1 MLWCGVSDIRNL
13 PRHTEASPGV
23 HAAVTIAARLLLG
36 FLVSVL
42 LLMGVG
48 FFGLDR
54 IGVVRDTT
62 ETIVN
67 HDIWAYR
74 TLQGIVQTQVTVID
88 ARRAAVIDFMMR
100 AQHPGTPTG
109 GGAPTIDADTAAA
122 RWKSVADKGASEID
136 HAIATTGA
144 YEQAALAA
152 GAIGRADSWHEIT
165 TLLQQAQAQ
174 YGVLGADSVSQ
185 FAAIAR
191 DDLTA
196 VMAGEPK
203 LVTDN
208 IEFASILSRTEDAL
222 QTGSGAGEERIAEL
236 YQQSR
241 LLLGAAVI
249 VALIVSIAMAF
260 SILRSIVRPLEAFIA
275 FAERVGAGDLS
286 GEPLKV
292 GRDELGRLGATLNSM
307 AESMRQVGR
316 QSREI
321 TSTLNASAA
330 QIRASTQQQ
339 AASVEQQLAALQETA
354 ATADEITHSGARIA
368 SRAQEVIQAAQASVQ
383 TSASGLRAVAEAARA
398 MDAIRDQGEIVAANI
413 VALSE
418 KTQAIGEI
426 IMTVNDISERSH
438 LLALNAAIEAA
449 AAGENGRSFAV
460 VASELKVLADQA
472 KEATLQVRS
481 ILGEIQRGINT
492 SVMLTEEAVKRVAVG
507 RERSDVTERTIE
519 EITASVQESVQT
531 FQQIVASTNQQ
542 QIGIEQVMGALQ
554 NIRQASQQTAAGTR
568 ELDVAAGNLADL
580 SRQLMAL
587 GERYKT

>member
-1 MLWCGVSDIRNL
+1 
-13 PRHTEASPGV
+13 
-23 HAAVTIAARLLLG
+23 VTIAARLLLG

-48 FFGLDR
+48 FFGLAQ

-62 ETIVN
+62 EAVVT

-74 TLQGIVQTQVTVID
+74 ALQGIVQTQVTMID
-88 ARRAAVIDFMMR
+88 ARRAAVVDYMM
-100 AQHPGTPTG
+100 QSEHV
-109 GGAPTIDADTAAA
+109 AAA
-122 RWKSVADKGASEID
+122 PGAAANPGAVALGSVGASPTNLAAAAAHWKSLADSGSTQLDNTI
-136 HAIATTGA
+136 AITTG
-144 YEQAALAA
+144 YEQSALAS
-152 GAIGRADSWHEIT
+152 GAISRADSWHEIT
-165 TLLQQAQAQ
+165 GLLQQAQLQ
-174 YGVLGADSVSQ
+174 FGVLRADSLNQ
-185 FAAIAR
+185 F
-191 DDLTA
+191 A
-196 VMAGEPK
+196 VMAQGDLNAVVAAEPK
-203 LVTDN
+203 LVSDN
-208 IEFASILSRTEDAL
+208 IEFGAILARAEDAL
-222 QTGSGAGEERIAEL
+222 QTGSSAGEARIAQL

-241 LLLGAAVI
+241 TLLVWAVI
-249 VALIVSIAMAF
+249 AALIVAIAMAW

-275 FAERVGAGDLS
+275 FAERVGRGDLT

-292 GRDELGRLGATLNSM
+292 GRDELGRLGATLNAMS
-307 AESMRQVGR
+307 ESLRQVGR

-321 TSTLNASAA
+321 TSALNASAA

-339 AASVEQQLAALQETA
+339 AASVEEQLAALQETA

-368 SRAQEVIQAAQASVQ
+368 ARAQEVIQAAQAAVQ
-383 TSASGLRAVAEAARA
+383 TSANGLRAVADAARA
-398 MDAIRDQGEIVAANI
+398 MDAIRDQGEVVATNI

-568 ELDVAAGNLADL
+568 ELDTAAGNLADL
-580 SRQLMAL
+580 SRQLVVL

>member
-1 MLWCGVSDIRNL
+1 M
-13 PRHTEASPGV
+13 
-23 HAAVTIAARLLLG
+23 TIAARLLLG

-48 FFGLDR
+48 VFGLEQ

-62 ETIVN
+62 EAVVT

-74 TLQGIVQTQVTVID
+74 ALQGIVQTQVTMID
-88 ARRAAVIDFMMR
+88 ARRAAVVDYMMQSEHIG
-100 AQHPGTPTG
+100 AATG
-109 GGAPTIDADTAAA
+109 AAGGAGGIALGSVGASPASLAAAAAHWKTLADTGETQLDNTIG
-122 RWKSVADKGASEID
+122 V
-136 HAIATTGA
+136 TTGF
-144 YEQAALAA
+144 EQAAQAV
-152 GAIGRADSWHEIT
+152 GAVGRADSWHEIT
-165 TLLQQAQAQ
+165 GLLQQAQLQ
-174 YGVLGADSVSQ
+174 FGTLRADSLNQ
-185 FAAIAR
+185 FAAMAQGDLKAVIA
-191 DDLTA
+191 A
-196 VMAGEPK
+196 EPR
-203 LVTDN
+203 LVIDN
-208 IEFASILSRTEDAL
+208 IEFGAILSRAEDAL
-222 QTGSGAGEERIAEL
+222 QTGSSAGEARITQL
-236 YQQSR
+236 YAQSR
-241 LLLGAAVI
+241 ILLVWAVI
-249 VALIVSIAMAF
+249 LALVVSIGMAW

-275 FAERVGAGDLS
+275 FAERVGQGDLT

-292 GRDELGRLGATLNSM
+292 GRDELGRLGATLNTMS
-307 AESMRQVGR
+307 ESLRQVGR

-339 AASVEQQLAALQETA
+339 AASVEEQLAALQETA
-354 ATADEITHSGARIA
+354 ATADQITHSGSRIA
-368 SRAQEVIQAAQASVQ
+368 ARAQEVIQAAQAAVQ
-383 TSASGLRAVAEAARA
+383 TSANGLRAVNDAARA
-398 MDAIRDQGEIVAANI
+398 MDAIRDQGEVVAANI

-492 SVMLTEEAVKRVAVG
+492 SVMLTEEAVKRVGVG

-568 ELDVAAGNLADL
+568 ELDTAAANLAEL
-580 SRQLMAL
+580 SRQLVVL

>member
-1 MLWCGVSDIRNL
+1 M
-13 PRHTEASPGV
+13 
-23 HAAVTIAARLLLG
+23 TIAARLLLG

-48 FFGLDR
+48 FFALNR

-62 ETIVN
+62 ETIVTR
-67 HDIWAYR
+67 DIWAYR
-74 TLQGIVQTQVTVID
+74 ALQSIVQTQVTMLD
-88 ARRAAVIDFMMR
+88 ARRASVVDFLMDR
-100 AQHPGTPTG
+100 QNATPP
-109 GGAPTIDADTAAA
+109 AEPTASTTAAFSAMAA
-122 RWKSVADKGASEID
+122 RWKSLADGAQAQLD
-136 HAIATTGA
+136 HAIAVTTS
-144 YEQAALAA
+144 YEQTALAA
-152 GAIGRADSWHEIT
+152 GSLGRADSWHQFT
-165 TLLQQAQAQ
+165 QLLQQAQADFAQ
-174 YGVLGADSVSQ
+174 LRADSMAQ
-185 FAAIAR
+185 FTAMSRGDLNAALA
-191 DDLTA
+191 A
-196 VMAGEPK
+196 EPK
-203 LVTDN
+203 LVNDN
-208 IEFASILSRTEDAL
+208 VEFGSILNRAEDAL
-222 QTGSGAGEERIAEL
+222 QTGSNAGGARIAQL
-236 YQQSR
+236 YEQSR
-241 LLLGAAVI
+241 SLLVWSVIGALAISIVI
-249 VALIVSIAMAF
+249 AW
-260 SILRSIVRPLEAFIA
+260 SILRSIIRPLETFIA
-275 FAERVGAGDLS
+275 FAERVGRGDLT
-286 GEPLKV
+286 GDPLKV

-307 AESMRQVGR
+307 SDSLRQVGR

-330 QIRASTQQQ
+330 QIRASTQEQ

-368 SRAQEVIQAAQASVQ
+368 ARAQEVIQAAQAAVQ
-383 TSASGLRAVAEAARA
+383 TSTSGLRAVAEAARA
-398 MDAIRDQGEIVAANI
+398 MDAIREQGEIVASNI

-418 KTQAIGEI
+418 KTQAIGDI
-426 IMTVNDISERSH
+426 ITTVNDVSERSH

-481 ILGEIQRGINT
+481 ILGEIQRGINA

-568 ELDVAAGNLADL
+568 ELEVAAANLAEL
-580 SRQLMAL
+580 SSQLMVV
-587 GERYKT
+587 GERYKI

>member
-1 MLWCGVSDIRNL
+1 
-13 PRHTEASPGV
+13 
-23 HAAVTIAARLLLG
+23 VTIAARLLLG

-42 LLMGVG
+42 LLMAVG

-62 ETIVN
+62 EAIVT

-74 TLQGIVQTQVTVID
+74 ALQGIVQTQVTMID
-88 ARRAAVIDFMMR
+88 ARRATVVDFMMQN
-100 AQHPGTPTG
+100 QHLGAAGATG
-109 GGAPTIDADTAAA
+109 ASLGGQSSAWLGSVGGASAANLPAAA
-122 RWKSVADKGASEID
+122 AHWKTIADNGGAQLDNTI
-136 HAIATTGA
+136 AITTN
-144 YEQAALAA
+144 YEQAALAV
-152 GAIGRADSWHEIT
+152 GSLGRADGWHEIT
-165 TLLQQAQAQ
+165 DLLQQAQAQ
-174 YGVLGADSVSQ
+174 FGVLRADSMNQ
-185 FAAIAR
+185 FAAMAQGNLAAVIA
-191 DDLTA
+191 A
-196 VMAGEPK
+196 EPK

-208 IEFASILSRTEDAL
+208 IEFGSILGRAEDAL
-222 QTGSGAGEERIAEL
+222 QTGSSAGEARIAQL
-236 YQQSR
+236 YQESR
-241 LLLGAAVI
+241 VLLVWAII
-249 VALIVSIAMAF
+249 VALIVSIGMAY
-260 SILRSIVRPLEAFIA
+260 SILRSIVRPLENFIA
-275 FAERVGAGDLS
+275 FAERVGQGDLT

-307 AESMRQVGR
+307 SESLRQIGR

-321 TSTLNASAA
+321 TTTLNASAA

-339 AASVEQQLAALQETA
+339 AASVEEQLAALQQTA
-354 ATADEITHSGARIA
+354 ATAVCTEA
-368 SRAQEVIQAAQASVQ
+368 RAQEVIHAAQASVQ
-383 TSASGLRAVAEAARA
+383 TSANGLRAVAEAARA
-398 MDAIRDQGEIVAANI
+398 MDAIRDQGEIVATNI

-568 ELDVAAGNLADL
+568 ELDTAAGNLADL
-580 SRQLMAL
+580 SRQLMVL
-587 GERYKT
+587 GERYKV

>member
-1 MLWCGVSDIRNL
+1 
-13 PRHTEASPGV
+13 
-23 HAAVTIAARLLLG
+23 VTIAARLLLG
-36 FLVSVL
+36 FLVSVML
-42 LLMGVG
+42 VMGVG

-62 ETIVN
+62 EAIVS

-74 TLQGIVQTQVTVID
+74 ALQGIVQTQVTMID
-88 ARRAAVIDFMMR
+88 ARRATVVEFMMQN
-100 AQHPGTPTG
+100 QHLPASGNAVGTPPATLS
-109 GGAPTIDADTAAA
+109 TAAA
-122 RWKSVADKGASEID
+122 HWKTLADGAADQLD
-136 HAIATTGA
+136 HAIAITTG
-144 YEQAALAA
+144 YEQAALAG
-152 GAIGRADSWHEIT
+152 GALGRADSWHEIT
-165 TLLQQAQAQ
+165 DLLQQAQTQFA
-174 YGVLGADSVSQ
+174 VLRGDSVAQ
-185 FAAIAR
+185 FAAMASGDLKAVIA
-191 DDLTA
+191 A
-196 VMAGEPK
+196 EPK
-203 LVTDN
+203 LVNDN
-208 IEFASILSRTEDAL
+208 IAFGSTLGRAEDAL
-222 QTGSGAGEERIAEL
+222 QTGSTAGEQRIAEL

-241 LLLGAAVI
+241 TLLVWAVI
-249 VALIVSIAMAF
+249 VALIVAIGMAW
-260 SILRSIVRPLEAFIA
+260 SILRSIVRPLEQFIA
-275 FAERVGAGDLS
+275 FAERVGRGDLT
-286 GEPLKV
+286 GEPLQA
-292 GRDELGRLGATLNSM
+292 GRDELGRLGATLNTM
-307 AESMRQVGR
+307 AESLRQVGR

-339 AASVEQQLAALQETA
+339 AASVEEQLAALQETA

-368 SRAQEVIQAAQASVQ
+368 ARAQEVIQAAQAAVQ
-383 TSASGLRAVAEAARA
+383 TSANGLRAVAEAARA
-398 MDAIRDQGEIVAANI
+398 MDAIREQGEVVATNI

-568 ELDVAAGNLADL
+568 ELDTAAGNLAEL
-580 SRQLMAL
+580 SRQLMVL
-587 GERYKT
+587 GDRYQT

>member
-1 MLWCGVSDIRNL
+1 
-13 PRHTEASPGV
+13 
-23 HAAVTIAARLLLG
+23 VTIAARLLLG
-36 FLVSVL
+36 FLVSVM

-62 ETIVN
+62 EAIVT

-74 TLQGIVQTQVTVID
+74 SLQAIVQTQVTMID
-88 ARRAAVIDFMMR
+88 ARRAMVVEFMMHK
-100 AQHPGTPTG
+100 QHPQAG
-109 GGAPTIDADTAAA
+109 GDTVAIGATDISTAAA
-122 RWKSVADKGASEID
+122 RWKLLADHGSDQLD
-136 HAIATTGA
+136 HAVAVTTG
-144 YEQAALAA
+144 YEQASLAA
-152 GAIGRADSWHEIT
+152 GVIGRADSWHEING
-165 TLLQQAQAQ
+165 LLQQAQSRYA
-174 YGVLGADSVSQ
+174 VLRQDSMAQ
-185 FAAIAR
+185 FAAMAAS
-191 DDLTA
+191 DLDA
-196 VMAGEPK
+196 VFAAEPR
-203 LVTDN
+203 LVQDN
-208 IEFASILSRTEDAL
+208 IEFGGVLSRAEDAL
-222 QTGSGAGEERIAEL
+222 QTGSNAGEAHIAAL
-236 YQQSR
+236 YRQSR
-241 LLLGAAVI
+241 GLLGGAVI
-249 VALIVSIAMAF
+249 VALIVSIAIAW
-260 SILRSIVRPLEAFIA
+260 SILRSIVRPLERFID
-275 FAERVGAGDLS
+275 FAERVGRGDLT
-286 GEPLKV
+286 GEPLRA
-292 GRDELGRLGATLNSM
+292 GRDELGRLGATLNAM
-307 AESMRQVGR
+307 AESLRQVGQ

-321 TSTLNASAA
+321 TSALNASAA
-330 QIRASTQQQ
+330 QIRASTQEQ

-368 SRAQEVIQAAQASVQ
+368 ARAQEVIHAAQAAVQ
-383 TSASGLRAVAEAARA
+383 TSANGLRAVGDAARA
-398 MDAIRDQGEIVAANI
+398 MDAIRDQGEVVATNI

-507 RERSDVTERTIE
+507 RERSDLTERTIE

-568 ELDVAAGNLADL
+568 QLDTAAGNLADL
-580 SRQLMAL
+580 SRQLMLL
-587 GERYKT
+587 GERYQS

>member
-1 MLWCGVSDIRNL
+1 
-13 PRHTEASPGV
+13 
-23 HAAVTIAARLLLG
+23 VTIAARLLLG

-48 FFGLDR
+48 LFGLDQ

-62 ETIVN
+62 EAVVT

-74 TLQGIVQTQVTVID
+74 ALQGIVQTQVTMID
-88 ARRAAVIDFMMR
+88 ARRAAVVDFMMQN
-100 AQHPGTPTG
+100 QHLGTGAAGTG
-109 GGAPTIDADTAAA
+109 EAGAGAIALGSVGASPANLAAA
-122 RWKSVADKGASEID
+122 TAHWKTLADNGETQLDNTIGV
-136 HAIATTGA
+136 TTGF
-144 YEQAALAA
+144 EQAAQAA
-152 GAIGRADSWHEIT
+152 GALGRADSWHEIT
-165 TLLQQAQAQ
+165 GLLQQAQIQ
-174 YGVLGADSVSQ
+174 FGTLRGDSLDQ
-185 FAAIAR
+185 FAAMAQG
-191 DDLTA
+191 DLKA
-196 VMAGEPK
+196 VVGAEPR
-203 LVTDN
+203 LVADN
-208 IEFASILSRTEDAL
+208 IQFGAILGRAEDAL
-222 QTGSGAGEERIAEL
+222 QTGSSAGEARIAQL
-236 YQQSR
+236 YAQSR
-241 LLLGAAVI
+241 ILLVWAVI
-249 VALIVSIAMAF
+249 FALIVSIGMAW

-275 FAERVGAGDLS
+275 FAERVGQGDLT

-292 GRDELGRLGATLNSM
+292 GRDELGRLGATLNTMS
-307 AESMRQVGR
+307 ESLRQVGR

-339 AASVEQQLAALQETA
+339 AASVEEQLAALQETA

-368 SRAQEVIQAAQASVQ
+368 ARAQEVIQAAQAAVQ
-383 TSASGLRAVAEAARA
+383 TSASGLRAVADAARA
-398 MDAIRDQGEIVAANI
+398 MDAIRDQGEVVAANI

-449 AAGENGRSFAV
+449 AAGEHGRSFAV

-492 SVMLTEEAVKRVAVG
+492 SVMLTEEAVKRVGVG

-519 EITASVQESVQT
+519 DITASVQESVQT

-568 ELDVAAGNLADL
+568 ELDNAAGNLADL
-580 SRQLMAL
+580 SRQLMVL
-587 GERYKT
+587 GDRYKT

>member
-1 MLWCGVSDIRNL
+1 MGGASSANL
-13 PRHTEASPGV
+13 AAAAGHWKTLADMGGTQLNS
-23 HAAVTIAARLLLG
+23 AIAVT
-36 FLVSVL
+36 
-42 LLMGVG
+42 
-48 FFGLDR
+48 
-54 IGVVRDTT
+54 
-62 ETIVN
+62 
-67 HDIWAYR
+67 
-74 TLQGIVQTQVTVID
+74 
-88 ARRAAVIDFMMR
+88 
-100 AQHPGTPTG
+100 TG
-109 GGAPTIDADTAAA
+109 
-122 RWKSVADKGASEID
+122 
-136 HAIATTGA
+136 
-144 YEQAALAA
+144 YEEAALAA
-152 GAIGRADSWHEIT
+152 GAIGRADGWHEIT
-165 TLLQQAQAQ
+165 TLLQQAQSQ
-174 YGVLGADSVSQ
+174 FEVLRADALNQ
-185 FAAIAR
+185 FAA
-191 DDLTA
+191 
-196 VMAGEPK
+196 MAQGNVSGVIGGEPK

-208 IEFASILSRTEDAL
+208 IEFGAILARAEDAL
-222 QTGSGAGEERIAEL
+222 QTGSSAGEARIAEL
-236 YQQSR
+236 YDQSR
-241 LLLGAAVI
+241 ILLVWAVI
-249 VALIVSIAMAF
+249 VALIVSIGMAY

-275 FAERVGAGDLS
+275 FAERVGRGDLT

-292 GRDELGRLGATLNSM
+292 GRNELGRLGATLNTMS
-307 AESMRQVGR
+307 ESLRQVGR

-339 AASVEQQLAALQETA
+339 AASVEEQLAALQQTA

-368 SRAQEVIQAAQASVQ
+368 ARAQEVIHAAQAAVQ
-383 TSASGLRAVAEAARA
+383 TSANGLRAVGDAARA
-398 MDAIRDQGEIVAANI
+398 MDAIRDQGEIVATNI

-542 QIGIEQVMGALQ
+542 QIGIEQVMAALQ

-568 ELDVAAGNLADL
+568 ELDTAAGNLADL
-580 SRQLMAL
+580 SRELMVL

>member
-1 MLWCGVSDIRNL
+1 M
-13 PRHTEASPGV
+13 
-23 HAAVTIAARLLLG
+23 TIAARLLLG

-48 FFGLDR
+48 FFGLNR

-62 ETIVN
+62 QAIVG

-74 TLQGIVQTQVTVID
+74 TLQDIVQTQVTMID
-88 ARRAAVIDFMMR
+88 ARRATVVQFMM
-100 AQHPGTPTG
+100 QKVNPPTS
-109 GGAPTIDADTAAA
+109 GASAANANADAAALATAAT
-122 RWKSVADKGASEID
+122 RWRTLADGAASQLD
-136 HAIATTGA
+136 HAISVTMN
-144 YEQAALAA
+144 YEQTAATGGVLT
-152 GAIGRADSWHEIT
+152 RADSWHEIT
-165 TLLQQAQAQ
+165 GLLQQAQNQ
-174 YGVLGADSVSQ
+174 YAMLRADLLAQ
-185 FAAIAR
+185 FAALARGDLNAVIAS
-191 DDLTA
+191 
-196 VMAGEPK
+196 EPK

-208 IEFASILSRTEDAL
+208 IEFGSILSRAEDAL
-222 QTGSGAGEERIAEL
+222 QAGSTAGEAHIADL
-236 YQQSR
+236 YAQSR
-241 LLLGAAVI
+241 LFLVLAVI
-249 VALIVSIAMAF
+249 AALVISIVIAW

-275 FAERVGAGDLS
+275 FAERVGRGDLT
-286 GEPLKV
+286 GQPLKV
-292 GRDELGRLGATLNSM
+292 GRDELGRLGATLNAMS
-307 AESMRQVGR
+307 ESLRQVGR

-330 QIRASTQQQ
+330 QIRASTQEQ

-368 SRAQEVIQAAQASVQ
+368 ARAQEVIQAAQAAVQ
-383 TSASGLRAVAEAARA
+383 TSANGLRAVGDAARA
-398 MDAIRDQGEIVAANI
+398 MDAIRDQGEVVATNI

-481 ILGEIQRGINT
+481 ILGEIQRGINA

-507 RERSDVTERTIE
+507 RERSDLTERTIE
-519 EITASVQESVQT
+519 QITASVQESVQT

-568 ELDVAAGNLADL
+568 QLETAAGNLAEL
-580 SRQLMAL
+580 SNQLMVL
-587 GERYKT
+587 GDRYKT

>member
-1 MLWCGVSDIRNL
+1 M
-13 PRHTEASPGV
+13 
-23 HAAVTIAARLLLG
+23 TIAFRLLLG

-42 LLMGVG
+42 LLIGVG
-48 FFGLDR
+48 SFGLER

-62 ETIVN
+62 EAIIT

-74 TLQGIVQTQVTVID
+74 AFQGIVRNQLTLID
-88 ARRAAVIDFMMR
+88 TRRAAVVDFMMPS
-100 AQHPGTPTG
+100 QHL
-109 GGAPTIDADTAAA
+109 GATAGNPAAA
-122 RWKSVADKGASEID
+122 AAHWKALADVGAAQID
-136 HAIATTGA
+136 STIAITTG
-144 YEQAALAA
+144 YEQAAFA
-152 GAIGRADSWHEIT
+152 GGSIGRADSWHEIT
-165 TLLQQAQAQ
+165 DLLQQAQTEF
-174 YGVLGADSVSQ
+174 GILRADSMSQ
-185 FAAIAR
+185 FAAMTQSDLNAVIA
-191 DDLTA
+191 A
-196 VMAGEPK
+196 EPK

-208 IEFASILSRTEDAL
+208 GEFGGILDRAEDAL
-222 QTGSGAGEERIAEL
+222 QSGSNAGEARIAEI

-241 LLLGAAVI
+241 NLLIWAVI
-249 VALIVSIAMAF
+249 FALVVSVGMAW
-260 SILRSIVRPLEAFIA
+260 SILRSIVRPLELFIR
-275 FAERVGAGDLS
+275 FAERVGRGDLT
-286 GEPLKV
+286 GEPLQV
-292 GRDELGRLGATLNSM
+292 GRDELGRLGATLNTMSDSL
-307 AESMRQVGR
+307 AQVGR

-321 TSTLNASAA
+321 TSALNASAA

-339 AASVEQQLAALQETA
+339 AASVEEQLAALQQTA

-368 SRAQEVIQAAQASVQ
+368 ARAQEVIQAAQAAVKS
-383 TSASGLRAVAEAARA
+383 SDSGLRAVADAARA
-398 MDAIRDQGEIVAANI
+398 MDAIRDQGEVVASNI

-426 IMTVNDISERSH
+426 ITTVNDISERSH

-481 ILGEIQRGINT
+481 ILGEIQRGINS
-492 SVMLTEEAVKRVAVG
+492 SVMLTEEAVKRVALG
-507 RERSDVTERTIE
+507 RTRSEVTERTIE

-568 ELDVAAGNLADL
+568 QLDTAAGNLADL
-580 SRQLMAL
+580 SRQLMVL
-587 GERYKT
+587 GERYKA

>member
-1 MLWCGVSDIRNL
+1 
-13 PRHTEASPGV
+13 
-23 HAAVTIAARLLLG
+23 VTIAARLLLG
-36 FLVSVL
+36 FLVGVL

-62 ETIVN
+62 EAVVT

-74 TLQGIVQTQVTVID
+74 ALQGVVQNQLTMID
-88 ARRAAVIDFMMR
+88 ARRATVVDFMMQ
-100 AQHPGTPTG
+100 AQHLG
-109 GGAPTIDADTAAA
+109 GGTAMPGPAGGAAA
-122 RWKSVADKGASEID
+122 ANLATATAHWRSLADAGQTQLDNTISV
-136 HAIATTGA
+136 TTGF
-144 YEQAALAA
+144 EQAALAD
-152 GAIGRADSWHEIT
+152 GALGRADSWHEVT
-165 TLLQQAQAQ
+165 ELLQQAQSQ
-174 YGVLGADSVSQ
+174 YGVLRADSMSQ
-185 FAAIAR
+185 FAAMAQG
-191 DDLTA
+191 DVNA
-196 VMAGEPK
+196 VIGFEPK
-203 LVTDN
+203 LVNDN
-208 IEFASILSRTEDAL
+208 IEFGAILTRAEDAL
-222 QTGSGAGEERIAEL
+222 ETGSKAGEARIVEL

-241 LLLGAAVI
+241 NMLVWAVI
-249 VALIVSIAMAF
+249 VALVVSIAIAF
-260 SILRSIVRPLEAFIA
+260 GILRSIIRPLEAFIA
-275 FAERVGAGDLS
+275 FAERVGRGDLT
-286 GEPLKV
+286 GEPLVV
-292 GRDELGRLGATLNSM
+292 GRDELGRLGATLNAMS
-307 AESMRQVGR
+307 ESLRQVGQ

-330 QIRASTQQQ
+330 QIRASTQEQ
-339 AASVEQQLAALQETA
+339 AASVEEQLAALQQTA
-354 ATADEITHSGARIA
+354 ATADQITHSGARIA
-368 SRAQEVIQAAQASVQ
+368 ARAQEVIQAAQAAVL
-383 TSASGLRAVAEAARA
+383 TSGNGLRAVADAARA
-398 MDAIRDQGEIVAANI
+398 MDAIRDQGEVVATNI

-426 IMTVNDISERSH
+426 ITTVNDISERSH

-542 QIGIEQVMGALQ
+542 QIGIEQVMAALQ

-568 ELDVAAGNLADL
+568 ELDTAAGNLADL
-580 SRQLMAL
+580 ARQLMVL
-587 GERYKT
+587 GDRYQT

>member
-1 MLWCGVSDIRNL
+1 
-13 PRHTEASPGV
+13 
-23 HAAVTIAARLLLG
+23 VTIAARLLLG

-48 FFGLDR
+48 FFGLDQ

-62 ETIVN
+62 EAVVT

-74 TLQGIVQTQVTVID
+74 ALQGIVQTQVTMID
-88 ARRAAVIDFMMR
+88 ARRAAVVGFMMR
-100 AQHPGTPTG
+100 NEP
-109 GGAPTIDADTAAA
+109 AAA
-122 RWKSVADKGASEID
+122 AAAGAGAIALGSVGASPGNLAAAAAHWKTLADNGDTQLDKTIG
-136 HAIATTGA
+136 ITTGF
-144 YEQAALAA
+144 EQAAQAA

-165 TLLQQAQAQ
+165 GLLQQAQTQ
-174 YGVLGADSVSQ
+174 FTTLRTNSLDQ
-185 FAAIAR
+185 FAAMSQG
-191 DDLTA
+191 DLKA
-196 VMAGEPK
+196 VVAAEPR
-203 LVTDN
+203 LVADN
-208 IEFASILSRTEDAL
+208 IEFGAILSRAEDAL
-222 QTGSGAGEERIAEL
+222 QTGSSAGEARIAQL
-236 YQQSR
+236 YAQSR
-241 LLLGAAVI
+241 VLLVWAVI
-249 VALIVSIAMAF
+249 FALIVSIGMAW

-275 FAERVGAGDLS
+275 FAERVGRGDLT

-292 GRDELGRLGATLNSM
+292 GRDELGRLGATLNTMS
-307 AESMRQVGR
+307 ESLRQVGR

-339 AASVEQQLAALQETA
+339 AASVEEQLAALQETA

-368 SRAQEVIQAAQASVQ
+368 ARAQEVIQAAQAAVQ
-383 TSASGLRAVAEAARA
+383 TSANGLRAVADAARA
-398 MDAIRDQGEIVAANI
+398 MDAIRDQGEVVAANI

-449 AAGENGRSFAV
+449 AAGEHGRSFAV

-492 SVMLTEEAVKRVAVG
+492 SVMLTEEAVKRVGVG

-519 EITASVQESVQT
+519 DITASVQESVQT

-568 ELDVAAGNLADL
+568 ELDTAAGNLAEL
-580 SRQLMAL
+580 SRQLMVL
-587 GERYKT
+587 GDRYKT